1 MNDKFEYLSEYK
13 SGDPQRGIGFM
24 PKRGVNMHENEV
36 VRAFK
41 TVNDTYIEPISFI
54 VPRRAEVFQDDIY
67 PPTTGIKPAMSSDE
81 WFGGKTALPPK
92 IDMASL
98 YEGEGIKELPADA
111 VPASRKVSAAPA
123 PAPTPVEP
131 KAPAR
136 EIKEEPARPVVAS
149 PPSMKEQGA
158 SMAAMASKFADEEGP
173 EDDADDSS
181 SFEEVSKPVE
191 RAPAVAVSPA
201 EPESIS
207 SPPSLWKASK
217 QQPPKQNVSIEK
229 VCILSQSTPLYS

>member
-1 MNDKFEYLSEYK
+1 
-13 SGDPQRGIGFM
+13 M

-67 PPTTGIKPAMSSDE
+67 PPTTGIKPAMSSEE

-111 VPASRKVSAAPA
+111 VPAPKKAQTTAPAASAPA
-123 PAPTPVEP
+123 PEPVKVP
-131 KAPAR
+131 V
-136 EIKEEPARPVVAS
+136 KEAKEVTSPVVS
-149 PPSMKEQGA
+149 PSIPRNSMKEQGA
-158 SMAAMASKFADEEGP
+158 SMAAMASKYADEEL
-173 EDDADDSS
+173 EEDADDSS
-181 SFEEVSKPVE
+181 SFEEVPKPVE
-191 RAPAVAVSPA
+191 RSPIVAAPVPETEPVA
-201 EPESIS
+201 
-207 SPPSLWKASK
+207 SPPGLWKTTRQPSNQPVSK
-217 QQPPKQNVSIEK
+217 ENVSG
-229 VCILSQSTPLYS
+229 LSIHMPVSCHFLANSLTDFV